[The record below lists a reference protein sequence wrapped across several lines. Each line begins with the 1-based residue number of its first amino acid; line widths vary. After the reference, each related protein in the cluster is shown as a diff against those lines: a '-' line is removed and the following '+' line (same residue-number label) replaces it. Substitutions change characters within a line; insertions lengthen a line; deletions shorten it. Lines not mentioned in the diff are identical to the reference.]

1 MKKSFYFILITMSIM
16 ACKTDGTKSQKE
28 VFSINSSKVDCV
40 GVGPMKCLQIKR
52 TENGSWQNFYE
63 RIEGFDYEPGYI
75 YSLEVA
81 VDTLP
86 KENLPADK
94 SMLNYRLLKVLS
106 KERDTKLRLNDI
118 WVATHLNTT
127 ALDRSGKLPQIEL
140 SLKTMQLMGT
150 DGCNSIRAKMDN
162 LTETEISFGPAMGTK
177 KMCPNMDVSNQFNSA
192 LSTVS
197 FYEFNALELS
207 LFDAE
212 RNEVIRLLKVD

>member
-28 VFSINSSKVDCV
+28 VFSVNSSKVDCV

-118 WVATHLNTT
+118 WVATHLNTA